1 MKFKTILDVI
11 GKDIR
16 EIDQSLLK
24 NCKKTAN
31 DTAHNIGETS
41 GIDIRSGKELMESDF
56 IMKQK

>member
-1 MKFKTILDVI
+1 MKFKTILDVV

-16 EIDQSLLK
+16 EIDKSLLK

-41 GIDIRSGKELMESDF
+41 GIDIRSDREKN
-56 IMKQK
+56 